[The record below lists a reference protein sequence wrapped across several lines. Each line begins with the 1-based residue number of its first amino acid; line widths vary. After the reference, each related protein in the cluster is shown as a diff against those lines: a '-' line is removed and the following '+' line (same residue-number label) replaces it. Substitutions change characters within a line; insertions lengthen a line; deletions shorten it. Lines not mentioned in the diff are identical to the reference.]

1 MSLSE
6 QLQDLDDQASSAYQS
21 GRYQEAA
28 IYHLKAAQVAR
39 AQGAEVTAF
48 SHGVLGA
55 ISWKLAGR
63 PIRGMTVFVELL
75 ACIPPT
81 VSLVDVGMARK
92 QVFRIICDY
101 RPKMEYLRQRLQELR
116 ADVGAGHLSRV
127 DVDYLEG
134 CLWDA
139 RGHWSDALPF
149 FERAIAGH
157 GRSYGF
163 MKFQIIA
170 HAVRCCLRLGNRED
184 AGRWCDL
191 LETTESYFTESGIAW
206 LEASARLALYDQDVE
221 RLTEVVPSLTE
232 SVVGLQ
238 RPTWDRRAEV
248 MMARAA
254 LLRTDLGDPW
264 MVSHPA
270 RRVLTTRI
278 RGTYE
283 VCDRYERHLLLVDYQ
298 LASLRFACSLHPQED
313 YYTRGNGAPV
323 KLEGTGSLDLSE
335 IVKRFRTTE
344 QAMHT
349 ARRYAQYLDGCF
361 ESTWRLEEIR
371 ERSRRLNAVYS
382 LSQEKH
388 QEDLH
393 ARPFN

>member
-1 MSLSE
+1 MSHCEPLR
-6 QLQDLDDQASSAYQS
+6 DLEDQASSAYQN

-28 IYHLKAAQVAR
+28 IYHLEAAQVAR
-39 AQGAEVTAF
+39 TQGAENIAF

-63 PIRGMTVFVELL
+63 HIRGMTVLVELL
-75 ACIPPT
+75 ASVPST
-81 VSLVDVGMARK
+81 ASLSDVGMARK
-92 QVFRIICDY
+92 QVFRILCDY
-101 RPKMEYLRQRLQELR
+101 RPKMEYLCQRLQELR
-116 ADVGAGHLSRV
+116 TDVGAGHLSRV

-139 RGHWSDALPF
+139 RGHWADALPF
-149 FERAIAGH
+149 FERAIAGR
-157 GRSYGF
+157 GNSYGF

-170 HAVRCCLRLGNRED
+170 HAVRCCLRLGHRED
-184 AGRWCDL
+184 ASRWCDV

-206 LEASARLALYDQDVE
+206 HEACARLALYDQDDE
-221 RLTEVVPSLTE
+221 RLTEVVQDLTE
-232 SVVGLQ
+232 SVLGLQ

-248 MMARAA
+248 MMARTA

-298 LASLRFACSLHPQED
+298 LASLRFALSLHPQED
-313 YYTRGNGAPV
+313 FYARGNRAPV
-323 KLEGTGSLDLSE
+323 RLEGASSFGFAE
-335 IVKRFRTTE
+335 IAKRFRAAE
-344 QAMHT
+344 QAIHT
-349 ARRYAQYLDGCF
+349 ARRYAHYLDGCF
-361 ESTWRLEEIR
+361 GSSWRLEELR
-371 ERSRRLNAVYS
+371 ERSSRLNAVYS
-382 LSQEKH
+382 LREEKH

-393 ARPFN
+393 ARTFN

>member
-1 MSLSE
+1 MSRGKELR
-6 QLQDLDDQASSAYQS
+6 DLKDQASSAYQN

-28 IYHLKAAQVAR
+28 IYHLEAAQVAR
-39 AQGAEVTAF
+39 AQGAEDIAF
-48 SHGVLGA
+48 SQGVTGA

-63 PIRGMTVFVELL
+63 PIQGLTVLVDLL
-75 ACIPPT
+75 ASIPPT
-81 VSLVDVGMARK
+81 ASLLDVGVARK

-116 ADVGAGHLSRV
+116 ADVSAGHFSRV

-134 CLWDA
+134 CLWDT
-139 RGHWSDALPF
+139 RGHWADALSF
-149 FERAIAGH
+149 FERAIVNRG
-157 GRSYGF
+157 SNYGF

-170 HAVRCCLRLGNRED
+170 HAIRCCLRLGHRED
-184 AGRWCDL
+184 AVRWCDI

-206 LEASARLALYDQDVE
+206 HEACARLALYDQDDE
-221 RLTEVVPSLTE
+221 RLAEVVQSLTE

-278 RGTYE
+278 RGAYE

-298 LASLRFACSLHPQED
+298 LASLRFAFGLYPQED
-313 YYTRGNGAPV
+313 YYARGTRAPV
-323 KLEGTGSLDLSE
+323 RLEGASPLGFAE
-335 IVKRFRTTE
+335 IVKRFQAAE
-344 QAMHT
+344 QAIHT
-349 ARRYAQYLDGCF
+349 ARRYAHYLDGCF
-361 ESTWRLEEIR
+361 GSSWRREELR
-371 ERSRRLNAVYS
+371 ERSCRLNAVFS

-388 QEDLH
+388 PEDLH
-393 ARPFN
+393 AHRFN

>member
-1 MSLSE
+1 MSRGKELR
-6 QLQDLDDQASSAYQS
+6 DLEDLASSAYQN

-39 AQGAEVTAF
+39 VQGAEDTAF
-48 SHGVLGA
+48 SQGVTGA

-63 PIRGMTVFVELL
+63 PIRGLTVLVELL
-75 ACIPPT
+75 ASIPPT
-81 VSLVDVGMARK
+81 ASLLDVGMARK

-101 RPKMEYLRQRLQELR
+101 RPKMEYLPQRLQELR
-116 ADVGAGHLSRV
+116 TDVDAGHLSRV

-139 RGHWSDALPF
+139 RGHWADALPF
-149 FERAIAGH
+149 FERAIVSRGD
-157 GRSYGF
+157 GYGF

-170 HAVRCCLRLGNRED
+170 HAFRCCLRLRRRED
-184 AGRWCDL
+184 AACWCDL
-191 LETTESYFTESGIAW
+191 LERTESYFTESGIAW
-206 LEASARLALYDQDVE
+206 HEACARLALYDQDDE
-221 RLTEVVPSLTE
+221 RLTEVVQDLTE
-232 SVVGLQ
+232 SVLGLQ

-248 MMARAA
+248 MMARTA

-270 RRVLTTRI
+270 RRVLSTRI

-298 LASLRFACSLHPQED
+298 LASLRFALGLCPQED
-313 YYTRGNGAPV
+313 YYARGDRAPV
-323 KLEGTGSLDLSE
+323 RLAGASPLGFAE
-335 IVKRFRTTE
+335 IAKRF
-344 QAMHT
+344 QAAKRAIHT
-349 ARRYAQYLDGCF
+349 ARRYAQHLDGCF
-361 ESTWRLEEIR
+361 GSSWRLEELR

-382 LSQEKH
+382 LRQEKH

-393 ARPFN
+393 ARTFN